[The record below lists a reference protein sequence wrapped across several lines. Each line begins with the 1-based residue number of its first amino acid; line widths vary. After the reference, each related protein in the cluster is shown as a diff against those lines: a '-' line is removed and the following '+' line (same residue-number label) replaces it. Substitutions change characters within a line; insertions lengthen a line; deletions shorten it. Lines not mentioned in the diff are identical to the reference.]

1 MPMKKQGIKTRS
13 KKPGIILKILLVLV
27 IIGFLGVAALG
38 LMNLYVYNSSSSDVY
53 SLDDFTSGS
62 VSQDAH
68 YDAVIV
74 LGCAV
79 WKNGTASP
87 MLADRLRTAA
97 AVFKTGCADYI
108 LVTGDSKEPEDYDET
123 GCMKAFLIDEGI
135 SESDIVCDPLGLS
148 TYESML
154 RAVTLFDIRTAVV
167 VTTGFHC
174 ERSVYDSQHFG
185 IESVGV
191 EAVNSGYVIRQYNY
205 YREFIARGKDFVFM
219 LIKPGY

>member
-1 MPMKKQGIKTRS
+1 MKNREAKTSS
-13 KKPGIILKILLVLV
+13 KKPWKVILKIFLVLV
-27 IIGFLGVAALG
+27 LIGVLGVAALG
-38 LMNLYVYNSSSSDVY
+38 LMNLRVINSSSPDVY
-53 SLDDFTSGS
+53 SLDAFTSGK
-62 VSQDAH
+62 VSSEAH

-79 WKNGTASP
+79 WEGGVASP

-97 AVFKTGCADYI
+97 AVYKTGCADYI
-108 LVTGDSKEPEDYDET
+108 LVTGDSEEPEDYDET
-123 GCMKAFLIDEGI
+123 GCMKEFLINEGI
-135 SESDIVCDPLGLS
+135 TESDIVCDPLGLS
-148 TYESML
+148 TYDSML
-154 RAVTLFDIRTAVV
+154 RAVTLFDIKTAVV

-174 ERSVYDSQHFG
+174 ARSVYDAQHFG

-191 EAVNSGYVIRQYNY
+191 EAINSGYVIRQYNY

>member
-1 MPMKKQGIKTRS
+1 MKNQEAKKTNKGWR
-13 KKPGIILKILLVLV
+13 IFLKIFLSLSL
-27 IIGFLGVAALG
+27 IFFIGVFILQILNVYVKNYTDAA
-38 LMNLYVYNSSSSDVY
+38 VYT
-53 SLDDFTSGS
+53 LDEFENGEAST
-62 VSQDAH
+62 DAH

-79 WKNGTASP
+79 WEDGASP

-108 LVTGDSKEPEDYDET
+108 LVTGDSEVPEDYDET
-123 GCMKAFLIDEGI
+123 GVMKKFLINEGI
-135 SESDIVCDPLGLS
+135 EEDKIVCDPLGLS

-154 RAVTLFDIRTAVV
+154 RAVKLFGVRTAVV

-174 ERSVYDSQHFG
+174 HRSVYDSLMLG

-191 EAVNSGYVIRQYNY
+191 EAINSGYVIRQYNY
-205 YREFIARGKDFVFM
+205 QREFVARGKDFVFTI
-219 LIKPGY
+219 IKPGY

>member
-1 MPMKKQGIKTRS
+1 MKYQETKKSS

-27 IIGFLGVAALG
+27 IIGFLGVAAMG
-38 LMNLYVYNSSSSDVY
+38 LMNLHVYNSSSSDVY
-53 SLDDFTSGS
+53 SLEAFTSGS

-79 WKNGTASP
+79 KHGVASP

-108 LVTGDSKEPEDYDET
+108 LVTGDSEEPEDYDEI
-123 GCMKAFLIDEGI
+123 GCMKDFLINEGI

-154 RAVTLFDIRTAVV
+154 RAVTLFDIKTAVV

-174 ERSVYDSQHFG
+174 ARSVYDSQHFG

-191 EAVNSGYVIRQYNY
+191 EAINSGYVIRQYNY

>member
-1 MPMKKQGIKTRS
+1 MKSQGTKIKS
-13 KKPGIILKILLVLV
+13 KKPGIVLKILLVLV
-27 IIGFLGVAALG
+27 IIGFFGVIAMA
-38 LMNLYVYNSSSSDVY
+38 LMNLHVYNSSSSDVY
-53 SLDDFTSGS
+53 SLDSFTSGS

-79 WKNGTASP
+79 WKDGTASP

-108 LVTGDSKEPEDYDET
+108 LVTGDSENPEDYDET
-123 GCMKAFLIDEGI
+123 GCMREFLINEGI
-135 SESDIVCDPLGLS
+135 AETDIVCDPLGLS

-154 RAVTLFDIRTAVV
+154 RAVTLFDVKTAVV

-174 ERSVYDSQHFG
+174 ARSVYDSQHFG

-191 EAVNSGYVIRQYNY
+191 EAINSGYVIRQYNY

>member
-1 MPMKKQGIKTRS
+1 MKSQGTKIRS

-27 IIGFLGVAALG
+27 IIGFLGVAAMG
-38 LMNLYVYNSSSSDVY
+38 LMNLHVYNSSSPDVY
-53 SLDDFTSGS
+53 SLDAFTSGT
-62 VSQDAH
+62 VSSESH

-79 WKNGTASP
+79 WEGGVASP

-108 LVTGDSKEPEDYDET
+108 LVTGDSLEPEDYDET
-123 GCMKAFLIDEGI
+123 GCMKEFLINEGI
-135 SESDIVCDPLGLS
+135 SENDIVCDPLGLS
-148 TYESML
+148 TYDSML
-154 RAVTLFDIRTAVV
+154 RAVTLYNIKTAVV

-174 ERSVYDSQHFG
+174 ARSVYDSQHFG

-191 EAVNSGYVIRQYNY
+191 EAINSGYVIRQYNY